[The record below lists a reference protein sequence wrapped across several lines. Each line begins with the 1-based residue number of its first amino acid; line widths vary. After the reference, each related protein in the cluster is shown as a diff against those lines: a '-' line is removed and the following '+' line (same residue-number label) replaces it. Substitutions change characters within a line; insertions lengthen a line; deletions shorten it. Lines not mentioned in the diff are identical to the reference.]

1 MKQAELPLDGWCCG
15 PLFQP
20 VVKCR
25 APVRIP
31 GKEGVIHRA
40 QTRRR
45 TPTWLT
51 PADWAAIKAVYRE
64 AARLTQETGELYVVD
79 HIVPKIGGIVTG
91 LHVPWNLQVM
101 HWLGN
106 LRKGAAWWPDM
117 PEQQDELFTEV
128 TAPPA

>member
-1 MKQAELPLDGWCCG
+1 MQSQLQLDGWCHG

-20 VVKCR
+20 VAKRR

-31 GKEGVIHRA
+31 GKEGVVHRA

-45 TPTWLT
+45 TPKWLT
-51 PADWAAIKAVYRE
+51 TEDWSAIRAMYRE
-64 AARLTQETGELYVVD
+64 AERLTRESGEMYVVD

-101 HWLGN
+101 HWRDN
-106 LRKGAAWWPDM
+106 LRKGAHWWPDM
-117 PEQQDELFTEV
+117 PEQQCDLFT
-128 TAPPA
+128 